1 MAIEILGKTVKCSFT
16 GKEFVA
22 AADGITVN
30 YARTRYN
37 NILSDEGV
45 YLSTL
50 RDALEDET
58 LSCYVS
64 GNKIQ
69 GWKGDQVLG
78 TVISKWESQSG
89 YCGKMTYIRARDI
102 FGQLWYGKV
111 NLPFCEAI
119 TLRKA
124 KGSKLH
130 SRLSMR
136 IHNNGYGF
144 QHDDKPYSV
153 LEIKEK
159 VYTQADILKCKIEF
173 YTSVLK
179 DDKWYRSNF
188 DKQIAVLEEVI
199 A

>member
-1 MAIEILGKTVKCSFT
+1 MTIEILGKTVKCSFT

-22 AADGITVN
+22 ARDGITVN
-30 YARTRYN
+30 YAHTQFN

-69 GWKGDQVLG
+69 GWKEDQVLG
-78 TVISKWESQSG
+78 TVISKWESRSG
-89 YCGKMTYIRARDI
+89 FCGQMTYIRARDI

-111 NLPFCEAI
+111 NLPHCEAI

-124 KGSKLH
+124 KGAKTH
-130 SRLSMR
+130 TRLSMR
-136 IHNNGYGF
+136 IHYNGYGF
-144 QHDDKPYSV
+144 YYDDKPFSV

-159 VYTQADILKCKIEF
+159 QYSMADIMKCKIEF

-179 DDKWYRSNF
+179 DEKWYRSNF
-188 DKQIAVLEEVI
+188 DRQIAVLKEGIV
-199 A
+199 